1 MIIYNT
7 IDYTV
12 IVTIGDQTYR
22 MERDSELEVKI
33 PAGEYYLRLH
43 KVDRKDRLITTEY
56 VSGGRHNRG
65 TTYICMGMTALLD
78 LRKATKLYIRETKE
92 ELVTISTE
100 YYKKIVFDVIVENG
114 ELNHRQDGYIDSS
127 VSKKMTR
134 NFYKG
139 LVFSIIGHVLLA
151 IASGYML
158 SLLLDFLRENGG
170 SEGDMVDLFFLILI
184 PIVCVG
190 LTVWDLSK
198 FKQGDIFKEIPILPE
213 KSYYDYL

>member
-1 MIIYNT
+1 M
-7 IDYTV
+7 
-12 IVTIGDQTYR
+12 
-22 MERDSELEVKI
+22 
-33 PAGEYYLRLH
+33 
-43 KVDRKDRLITTEY
+43 
-56 VSGGRHNRG
+56 
-65 TTYICMGMTALLD
+65 
-78 LRKATKLYIRETKE
+78 
-92 ELVTISTE
+92 TISTE
-100 YYKKIVFDVIVENG
+100 YYKKIVFDVLVDNG
-114 ELNHRQDGYIDSS
+114 ELTHRRDGYVDSS

-198 FKQGDIFKEIPILPE
+198 FKQGDIFKAIPTLPE